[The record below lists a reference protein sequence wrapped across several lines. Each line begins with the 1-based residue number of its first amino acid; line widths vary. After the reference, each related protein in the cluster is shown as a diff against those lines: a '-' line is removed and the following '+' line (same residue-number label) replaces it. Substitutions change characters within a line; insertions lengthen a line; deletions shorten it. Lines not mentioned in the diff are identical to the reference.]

1 MIDLHMHTTASDGRL
16 SPVDL
21 VARAA
26 AAGLTTISVTDHD
39 TIAAL
44 AEVTAAAAQKRI
56 RVVPGI
62 ELTAIDQGRDVHMLG
77 YFFDPAS
84 APLAALLHS
93 QRALR
98 VLRVR
103 EIAAA
108 LASLNM
114 PIDVEGVLLAAA
126 ARPGSSCRPAAGRAR
141 AGARR
146 SRAVGAGRIRS
157 MAGDRDVPP
166 SCRGR
171 GRAPAAVIESIHGAG
186 GVASFAHPGV
196 TRRDELIGP
205 LVEQGLDAIEVY
217 HSDHTAEDVVAY
229 RGLAM
234 RLGALVSGGS
244 DFHGDDSPFAKATGD
259 KPRRAQRSTLGA
271 ITLPAEDLAALEQKA
286 VRLRPASARLRRRT
300 GAQAMTTLLEIRGL
314 VKNYQA
320 LRPLRIRELVGDAGH
335 DRVAWRPRRD
345 RGRNLRSPR
354 HRRGAAG
361 RGRRDHARQEHQGH
375 HRRRCLAEV
384 ARCRRHGHRARHPH
398 RSVLRAAEHRD
409 VVHAR
414 GRSDRSARGARGRRA
429 GARCRHRPGAF

>member
-1 MIDLHMHTTASDGRL
+1 MHTTASDGRL
-16 SPVDL
+16 PPVDL

-44 AEVTAAAAQKRI
+44 ADVTAAAAAKGI

-84 APLAALLHS
+84 APLSDLLRS

-98 VLRVR
+98 VSRVR
-103 EIAAA
+103 EIASS

-126 ARPGSSCRPAAGRAR
+126 ARPGSSVGRPQVARALVRAGHVPSVQDAFDRWLATGRPAF
-141 AGARR
+141 
-146 SRAVGAGRIRS
+146 
-157 MAGDRDVPP
+157 VPRTGP
-166 SCRGR
+166 T
-171 GRAPAAVIESIHGAG
+171 PLDVIETIHGAG

-196 TRRDELIGP
+196 TRRDELIRP

-244 DFHGDDSPFAKATGD
+244 DFHGEDPRPVRWKSATAVT
-259 KPRRAQRSTLGA
+259 RRTDRSDSTLGA
-271 ITLPAEDLAALEQKA
+271 ITLPAADLAALERKA
-286 VRLRPASARLRRRT
+286 PPRLACAKASARQAASGET
-300 GAQAMTTLLEIRGL
+300 G
-314 VKNYQA
+314 
-320 LRPLRIRELVGDAGH
+320 
-335 DRVAWRPRRD
+335 
-345 RGRNLRSPR
+345 S
-354 HRRGAAG
+354 
-361 RGRRDHARQEHQGH
+361 
-375 HRRRCLAEV
+375 
-384 ARCRRHGHRARHPH
+384 
-398 RSVLRAAEHRD
+398 
-409 VVHAR
+409 
-414 GRSDRSARGARGRRA
+414 
-429 GARCRHRPGAF
+429 